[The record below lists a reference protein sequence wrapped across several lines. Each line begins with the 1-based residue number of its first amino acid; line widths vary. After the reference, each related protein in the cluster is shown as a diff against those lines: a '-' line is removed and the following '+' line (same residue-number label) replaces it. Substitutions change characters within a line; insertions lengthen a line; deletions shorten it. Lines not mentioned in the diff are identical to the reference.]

1 MCTRKCCNCI
11 EINVNKEEEDRFR
24 YLGIFFFFLFFFS
37 FWLVFSFRSATNS
50 IGDYTEAKIMFDSIA
65 ICVSTTKK
73 YFFEYYTA
81 SKLHLNRQGS
91 DYNFH
96 CSTIFF
102 LLLSVSFLSH
112 KICAWVS
119 EYVCLCARFSNTK
132 IWPNVANR
140 FFLHSFPVLIIK
152 FDCISRSI

>member
-11 EINVNKEEEDRFR
+11 EINVNKEEDRFR
-24 YLGIFFFFLFFFS
+24 YLWIFFFCFFGVFL
-37 FWLVFSFRSATNS
+37 LECATNS

-65 ICVSTTKK
+65 ICAISTTKK

-81 SKLHLNRQGS
+81 SKLYLNPKGS
-91 DYNFH
+91 DYIFIAQQKKK
-96 CSTIFF
+96 IFF
-102 LLLSVSFLSH
+102 SSLLSL

-119 EYVCLCARFSNTK
+119 VCVCVPDSR

-140 FFLHSFPVLIIK
+140 FFLHSFPVLIIT